1 MMMMGIHFMGEVP
14 FRTVYLHGLVRDRHG
29 QKMSKS
35 KGNVMDP
42 LDLIE
47 TYGADALRFMFA
59 SASAVGGRDVKVSD
73 ARVEGYRNFA
83 TKLWNTARFC
93 EMNGCTPKPDFD
105 PLAFEQTVNRWIVGK
120 TAEKGQQ
127 VTAALEAYRFNEAA
141 AALYQFT
148 WGTFRSEEHTSEL
161 KSLMRISY

>member
-1 MMMMGIHFMGEVP
+1 MRISDWSSDVC
-14 FRTVYLHGLVRDRHG
+14 
-29 QKMSKS
+29 SS
-35 KGNVMDP
+35 
-42 LDLIE
+42 DL
-47 TYGADALRFMFA
+47 
-59 SASAVGGRDVKVSD
+59 SD

-83 TKLWNTARFC
+83 TKLWNAARFC

-120 TAEKGQQ
+120 TAETGRQ

-148 WGTFRSEEHTSEL
+148 WGTFCDWYHRSEERRGGKASVRE
-161 KSLMRISY
+161 